1 METSVSIA
9 SFRRPEG
16 LARLLRSLE
25 AQRGELPAFDVIVV
39 DNDALG
45 SAAAICDSFKGR
57 LSLRYLVEPERGIA
71 RCRNRAVAASD
82 SRFIAFIDDDD
93 EAAPDWLAS
102 LHRAAI
108 ESGADAVF
116 GPVSF
121 RFAEEPPAWMRQSV
135 YRDPP
140 AMAPGEPLSWY
151 RSRTNN
157 AYVRRASLP
166 DAVAPFDVGLDL
178 VGGEDID
185 LFARMAARGARLVA
199 AADARVFE
207 YREPSRMTARWL
219 ARRSFRNG
227 GSMAHI
233 EWRNRRGLPLA
244 ADAVLAAARFAGL
257 ALAALPALA
266 TSRAAALDRWLRSLE
281 SLGRAAW
288 ALGFVYPEY
297 RRRP

>member
-1 METSVSIA
+1 MEASVSIA
-9 SFRRPEG
+9 SFCRPEG

-25 AQRGELPAFDVIVV
+25 AQQGAPAFEVIVV
-39 DNDALG
+39 DNDAAG
-45 SAAAICDSFKGR
+45 SAAAICDSLKNR
-57 LSLRYLVEPERGIA
+57 LSLRYLLEPERGIA

-102 LHRAAI
+102 LHRVAVAN
-108 ESGADAVF
+108 EADAVF
-116 GPVSF
+116 GKVTF
-121 RFAEEPPAWMRQSV
+121 RFAEEPAAWIRQSG

-140 AMAPGEPLSWY
+140 IVAEGETLSWY

-166 DAVAPFDVGLDL
+166 DKLAPFDTGLDL

-185 LFARMAARGARLVA
+185 LFARMAARGARFVA
-199 AADARVFE
+199 ANACVFE
-207 YREPSRMTARWL
+207 YREPSRATARWL

-233 EWRNRRGLPLA
+233 EWRNRHGFALMTSA
-244 ADAVLAAARFAGL
+244 AAAAARSAGL
-257 ALAALPALA
+257 ALAGLPRLA
-266 TSRAAALDRWLRSLE
+266 TSRAAALDCWLRSLE

-288 ALGFVYPEY
+288 AVGFVYPEY
-297 RRRP
+297 RHRP

>member
-1 METSVSIA
+1 MEASVSIA

-25 AQRGELPAFDVIVV
+25 AQRGDVPAFEVIVV
-39 DNDALG
+39 DNDASG
-45 SAAAICDSFKGR
+45 SAASICDSFRGR

-102 LHRAAI
+102 LHRVAVVNK
-108 ESGADAVF
+108 ADAVF
-116 GPVSF
+116 GQVTF
-121 RFAEEPPAWMRQSV
+121 RFAEEPPAWIRQSA
-135 YRDPP
+135 YRDAP
-140 AMAPGEPLSWY
+140 AVSDGEALSWY
-151 RSRTNN
+151 SSRTNN

-166 DAVAPFDVGLDL
+166 DALAPFDVGLDL

-199 AADARVFE
+199 AGSARVFE

-233 EWRNRRGLPLA
+233 EWRNRHGLPLMASAVIA
-244 ADAVLAAARFAGL
+244 AGRSAGL
-257 ALAALPALA
+257 ALAALPRLV
-266 TSRAAALDRWLRSLE
+266 TSRAAALDCWLRSLE

-288 ALGFVYPEY
+288 AVGFVYPEY
-297 RRRP
+297 RQRP